1 MLKKHALSIAEGS
14 TSFVLGALG
23 GPTYRTEYAGPSLPR
38 LLRPRWTVF
47 LTILRAVLMP
57 SPISYSAVSPR
68 CQIVFQQPAKFRAEP
83 TTWPKLSN
91 GKRKGQGNTK
101 NGNTYLAW
109 AFVEAAHLAVRYYP
123 QVQCFHHRKQAKTN
137 AIVAI
142 KAVAHKLA
150 RACYDVMRDQVP
162 FDPQKAFAS

>member
-1 MLKKHALSIAEGS
+1 MLCCPCAK
-14 TSFVLGALG
+14 
-23 GPTYRTEYAGPSLPR
+23 R
-38 LLRPRWTVF
+38 
-47 LTILRAVLMP
+47 
-57 SPISYSAVSPR
+57 
-68 CQIVFQQPAKFRAEP
+68 VFQQPARFRTET

-101 NGNTYLAW
+101 NGNKYQAG
-109 AFVEAAHLAVRYYP
+109 AFVEAAHFAVRYYP
-123 QVQCFHHRKQAKTN
+123 QVQRFHQRKQAKTN